1 MKQLIVNLYT
11 DVSCRPPKDF
21 CETGD
26 PLSGIAKVPPEEIVI
41 FFVGS
46 LKANGFCTGKSGLS
60 GDSGG
65 MVKVL
70 LYIDADVSE
79 YTDAVFGSVNTVD
92 VVRSE
97 HALISSE

>member
-1 MKQLIVNLYT
+1 MKQLTVNLYT
-11 DVSCRPPKDF
+11 EVSCRPPKDL
-21 CETGD
+21 CETSG
-26 PLSGIAKVPPEEIVI
+26 PLSGIAKAPAAGIEI

-65 MVKVL
+65 MLNVL
-70 LYIDADVSE
+70 LYIEADVSE
-79 YTDAVFGSVNTVD
+79 YTDVVFGSVNTVD
-92 VVRSE
+92 EVRSE